1 MNLKPI
7 TEKIRSIENIHS
19 IDQCMRKNTSG
30 AVFDYLQLTLDYQLD
45 LDLYYII
52 NVNDLWNEIY

>member
-7 TEKIRSIENIHS
+7 TEKIRSIENIHC
-19 IDQCMRKNTSG
+19 IDQCMKKNTSG